1 MVKIFYKYFRNLKM
15 YKEINKSYFLK
26 IEMCK
31 ILMLDQL
38 QVLNFI
44 YNKRV

>member
-15 YKEINKSYFLK
+15 YKEINKYYFLK

-38 QVLNFI
+38 QVLNFV